1 MRRTQTLKFVS
12 LAVVLALFA
21 GTFSACTGGKKEKKT
36 EPKIV
41 EETIKEE
48 IEDYSYP
55 ISSAFEVTQMLNEI
69 EASYIVGITND
80 PEKASEYFS
89 EKDRAVNLGIYTS
102 DLAYATTYNQKTDVQ
117 DYFKATEKLVRE
129 LDMTEAFEENLPDQ
143 IEANLDNN
151 DELVNIITNMFQN
164 AYTSLNEQGRPEV
177 SYLVL
182 SGTVF
187 EGLYL
192 TTHISENTFQN
203 PKIIEAILFQ
213 KEPLMKLEKMMESYK
228 DSEMLSD
235 VYADIVAINDIYA
248 LEEGTTAMTQEQ
260 VTKLTDLLTSVRNKF
275 TK

>member
-21 GTFSACTGGKKEKKT
+21 GTFVACTGGKKEKKA

-69 EASYIVGITND
+69 EASYIVGITNE

-89 EKDRAVNLGIYTS
+89 EKNRAVNLGIYTS

-117 DYFKATEKLVRE
+117 DYFKAAEKLVRE

-143 IEANLDNN
+143 IEENLDNN

-164 AYTSLNEQGRPEV
+164 AYTFLNKQGRPEV

-213 KEPLMKLEKMMESYK
+213 KEPLMKLEKMMEPYK
-228 DSEMLSD
+228 DSEILSD

-260 VTKLTDLLTSVRNKF
+260 VTKLTDFLTSVRNKF